1 MNLKLQSVKP
11 HFRRSCL
18 HRQVDYVV
26 KLVAMEV
33 CCCYSCYCCC
43 FCLSNPITILGR
55 ASNVVQKNFVDR
67 SG

>member
-43 FCLSNPITILGR
+43 FCL
-55 ASNVVQKNFVDR
+55 
-67 SG
+67 